1 MIIKEKIA
9 LHIVAIQL
17 LFKVLRL
24 IRKQFISTQQTRYE
38 IYKNDSFLYL
48 GSLIF
53 LLSDTIKI
61 KEVIVNKSSA
71 GK

>member
-1 MIIKEKIA
+1 MIIKEKIE

-17 LFKVLRL
+17 LFKILRL
-24 IRKQFISTQQTRYE
+24 IRKQFISTQQKRYE
-38 IYKNDSFLYL
+38 IYKNDFFLYL

>member
-17 LFKVLRL
+17 LFKILRL
-24 IRKQFISTQQTRYE
+24 IRKQFISAQQTRYE